1 MSMSDIFNTVSP
13 IGARFMKTIAE
24 SHDLVELCTLAPPGG
39 PAPMALMAACQYL
52 LIEAADKGAEYP
64 PLGRELASFFPAF
77 AAATHQTLRPVDH
90 PDFTEILFN
99 FCTNPSNRDRLIPLI
114 KTQTIQTTDVCRA
127 SNLLPAF
134 LQVFHEARQRS
145 QLLDV
150 IEVRPPL
157 SPSLPPLATPISH
170 AHTQSSSDA
179 AWDS

>member
-1 MSMSDIFNTVSP
+1 MAISPVFNALSRVAVR
-13 IGARFMKTIAE
+13 IMETIAG

-99 FCTNPSNRDRLIPLI
+99 FCTNPTNRDRLADLI
-114 KTQTIQTTDVCRA
+114 KTQTIQTTDVRR
-127 SNLLPAF
+127 SSILLPAF

-157 SPSLPPLATPISH
+157 SLSLPPLATPISH
-170 AHTQSSSDA
+170 AQSSSDA